1 MYAETLLD
9 IAMTHADNLI
19 LKAAKGDIGAF
30 NQLVNLWYKRI
41 YNYALKYFCDHD
53 TAMEISQKTF
63 ITVNLKLETLREPSK
78 FKPWIYRVASNL
90 CHEEERRRKRT
101 HLKVTYDTESDEV
114 QNVEGTE
121 YNPDRTFQ
129 QNELAEI
136 LLDALSLINEEQ
148 REIVIMKEYEGL
160 KFIEIAEILEIS
172 ENTAKSRL
180 YYGISALRKILV
192 KKNVTK
198 DTVYYG

>member
-101 HLKVTYDTESDEV
+101 HLKVTFDTESDEV

>member
-1 MYAETLLD
+1 M
-9 IAMTHADNLI
+9 
-19 LKAAKGDIGAF
+19 
-30 NQLVNLWYKRI
+30 
-41 YNYALKYFCDHD
+41 
-53 TAMEISQKTF
+53 AMEISQKTF

-101 HLKVTYDTESDEV
+101 HLKVTFDTESDEV

>member
-1 MYAETLLD
+1 MYAGTLLD

-19 LKAAKGDIGAF
+19 LKAAKGDKGAF
-30 NQLVNLWYKRI
+30 SQLVNLWYKRI

-53 TAMEISQKTF
+53 MAMEISQKTF
-63 ITVNLKLETLREPSK
+63 ITVNSKLVTLRETSK

-101 HLKVTYDTESDEV
+101 HPKVAYDTESDEV

-121 YNPDRTFQ
+121 YNPDKTFQ

-136 LLDALSLINEEQ
+136 LLNALSLINEEQ

-180 YYGISALRKILV
+180 YYGLSALRKILI

>member
-53 TAMEISQKTF
+53 MAMEISQKTF

-101 HLKVTYDTESDEV
+101 HLKVTFDTESDEV

>member
-1 MYAETLLD
+1 MYAGTLLD

-19 LKAAKGDIGAF
+19 LKAAKGDKGAF
-30 NQLVNLWYKRI
+30 SQLVNLWYKRI
-41 YNYALKYFCDHD
+41 YNYALKYFCDQD
-53 TAMEISQKTF
+53 MAMEISQKTF
-63 ITVNLKLETLREPSK
+63 ITVNSKLVTLRETSK

-101 HLKVTYDTESDEV
+101 HLKVAYDTESDEV

-121 YNPDRTFQ
+121 YNPDKTFQ

-136 LLDALSLINEEQ
+136 LLNALSLINEEQ

>member
-53 TAMEISQKTF
+53 MAMEISQKTF